1 MAIVKMNKFTLLTFE
16 SKKDALL
23 EKLQGFSE
31 VEFIDLQ
38 NEDYLEENKEL
49 RELSKDTVDEEF
61 SNCEEELSKAKFA
74 LDFLKGYVPQ
84 KSGLKAMKEG
94 KKSLSQKELQD
105 KVLNSN
111 WHEVYDK
118 VKEKELQL
126 IELDNEIT
134 KLETECALLKPWE
147 GLDASFSDIN
157 SLKTPH
163 FIGSVAKNYEEAL
176 VSELSNCYL
185 EIICRNNQDI
195 FFFALSNEDNKEKVE
210 EVLRGFGFS
219 QFKMDT
225 GEIPMNTIHTDIDR
239 IEKIKSEKFFI
250 KEELAALEE
259 GLNNLELVYEY
270 YHNIYTRKLAKNNFL
285 KTNNTVVI
293 QGWIPV
299 EKNEELSNIGKKVL
313 GEDYYLTYEE
323 VKEEEIP
330 NVPIKLKNNSLNKSF
345 ENITE
350 MYSLPRYND
359 IDPTPLLAPFFL
371 LFFGM
376 MVADIGYGLLVLI
389 GSLIALKAFKLEE
402 KQREFAKFFFWL
414 SFPTIAFGAI
424 YGAFFGDLIP
434 LPALINTKTDVTT
447 ILVMS
452 IVFGVIQIFFGLG
465 IKAYVLVRSGK
476 PLDAFFDVGSWVIT
490 LASIGV
496 FAFGKMNGN
505 ELVGNIGMWCMIFGM
520 VLIVLTQGRQMKS
533 KGGKIGQGLYE
544 LYGITGYIGD
554 LVSYTRLMALGLA
567 GGSIAGAL
575 NLIIGMF
582 PGVALVI
589 FGPIVFILGHV
600 FNLGLSLLGAY
611 VHTCRL
617 EYVEYF
623 GKFYDGGGR
632 PFKPFKTLDKFIDI
646 KKES

>member
-1 MAIVKMNKFTLLTFE
+1 MAIVKMNKFTLLTFK
-16 SKKDALL
+16 SKKDSLL
-23 EKLQGFSE
+23 EKLQNFSE

-38 NEDYLEENKEL
+38 NEDYLELNEEL
-49 RELSKDTVDEEF
+49 KELSKDTVDEEF
-61 SNCEEELSKAKFA
+61 SNCEEKLSKAKFA
-74 LDFLKGYVPQ
+74 LDFLRGYVPA
-84 KSGLKAMKEG
+84 KSGLKAMREG
-94 KKSLSQKELQD
+94 KKSISVEELQ
-105 KVLNSN
+105 KAVETSN
-111 WHEVYDK
+111 WEKVRDK
-118 VKEKELQL
+118 LKDREIKLL
-126 IELDNEIT
+126 ELDNEIT
-134 KLETECALLKPWE
+134 RLETEIDMLKPWE
-147 GLDASFSDIN
+147 KFDASFTQVKE
-157 SLKTPH
+157 LKTPA
-163 FIGSVAKNYEEAL
+163 FIGSVSKNYKEVL
-176 VSELSNCYL
+176 IKELSNCYL
-185 EIICRNNQDI
+185 EIIGEDNQDI
-195 FFFALSNEDNKEKVE
+195 FFFTLTNSEDKEKIDE
-210 EVLRGFGFS
+210 ILRGFGLS
-219 QFKMDT
+219 NFKMDID
-225 GEIPMNTIHTDIDR
+225 EVPINKIHTNLDR

-250 KEELAALEE
+250 KEELAALEAE
-259 GLNNLELVYEY
+259 ANVLELVYEY
-270 YHNIYTRKLAKNNFL
+270 YHNIQTRKLAKNNFL

-293 QGWIPV
+293 QGWTPV
-299 EKNEELSNIGKKVL
+299 EKNNELDKIATEVL
-313 GEDYYLTYEE
+313 GENYYLTYEG

-330 NVPIKLKNNSLNKSF
+330 NVPIKLKNNSVNKSF

-376 MVADIGYGLLVLI
+376 MVADIGYGLVVLI
-389 GSLIALKAFKLEE
+389 GSIIALKCFKLGETQ
-402 KQREFAKFFFWL
+402 KQFAKFFFWL

-465 IKAYVLVRSGK
+465 IKAYVLIRAGK
-476 PLDAFFDVGSWVIT
+476 PFDAFCDVGSWVIT
-490 LASIGV
+490 LVSIGV
-496 FAFGKMNGN
+496 FAFGKMTGH
-505 ELVGNIGMWCMIFGM
+505 EMVGTIGMWCMIIGM
-520 VLIVLTQGRQMKS
+520 VLIVLTQGRHMKS
-533 KGGKIGQGLYE
+533 KGGQIGQGLYA

-582 PGVALVI
+582 PGIALVI

-632 PFKPFKTLDKFIDI
+632 PFKPFKTLDKFINI
-646 KKES
+646 KKEI

>member
-23 EKLQGFSE
+23 EKLQDFSE

-38 NEDYLEENKEL
+38 NENYLEENEEL
-49 RELSKDTVDEEF
+49 KQLSKDTVDEEF
-61 SNCEEELSKAKFA
+61 SNCEEKLSKVKFA
-74 LDFLKGYVPQ
+74 LDFLGGYVPQ
-84 KSGLKAMKEG
+84 KSGFKKMKEG
-94 KKSLSQKELQD
+94 KKSLSQDELKN

-111 WHEVYDK
+111 WNELYEK
-118 VKEKELQL
+118 AREKEALL
-126 IELDNEIT
+126 LELDNEVT
-134 KLETECALLKPWE
+134 KLETENSLLKPWE
-147 GLDASFSDIN
+147 NFDAPFGE
-157 SLKTPH
+157 LKKIKTKS
-163 FIGSVAKNYEEAL
+163 FIGSVSKNYEEAL
-176 VSELSNCYL
+176 VSELSNSYL
-185 EIICRNNQDI
+185 EIVSKNNQDV
-195 FFFALSNEDNKEKVE
+195 FFLALVNKEDEEKVE

-219 QFKMDT
+219 GFKNDRD
-225 GEIPMNTIHTDIDR
+225 EVPMNIIHTNLDR

-250 KEELAALEE
+250 KEELSALEE
-259 GLNNLELVYEY
+259 GVQTLELAYEY
-270 YHNIYTRKLAKNNFL
+270 YHNIHTRKLAKNNFL

-293 QGWIPV
+293 QGWTPI
-299 EKNEELSNIGKKVL
+299 EKNENLSKIAKEIL
-313 GEDYYLTYEE
+313 GEDHYLTYED

-389 GSLIALKAFKLEE
+389 GSIIALKVFKLDE
-402 KQREFAKFFFWL
+402 KQKQFAKFFFWL
-414 SFPTIAFGAI
+414 SFPTIAFGAV

-465 IKAYVLVRSGK
+465 IKAYVLVRAGK

-490 LASIGV
+490 LVSIAV
-496 FAFGKMNGN
+496 FGFGKMTGH
-505 ELVGNIGMWCMIFGM
+505 ETVGTIGMWCMIAGM
-520 VLIVLTQGRQMKS
+520 ILIVLTQGRHMKS
-533 KGGKIGQGLYE
+533 KGGKLGEGLYQ

-582 PGVALVI
+582 PGVALII

-623 GKFYDGGGR
+623 SKFYDGGGR
-632 PFKPFKTLDKFIDI
+632 AFKPFKTLDKFINI
-646 KKES
+646 KKEI

>member
-1 MAIVKMNKFTLLTFE
+1 
-16 SKKDALL
+16 
-23 EKLQGFSE
+23 
-31 VEFIDLQ
+31 
-38 NEDYLEENKEL
+38 
-49 RELSKDTVDEEF
+49 
-61 SNCEEELSKAKFA
+61 
-74 LDFLKGYVPQ
+74 
-84 KSGLKAMKEG
+84 
-94 KKSLSQKELQD
+94 
-105 KVLNSN
+105 
-111 WHEVYDK
+111 
-118 VKEKELQL
+118 
-126 IELDNEIT
+126 
-134 KLETECALLKPWE
+134 
-147 GLDASFSDIN
+147 
-157 SLKTPH
+157 
-163 FIGSVAKNYEEAL
+163 
-176 VSELSNCYL
+176 
-185 EIICRNNQDI
+185 
-195 FFFALSNEDNKEKVE
+195 
-210 EVLRGFGFS
+210 
-219 QFKMDT
+219 MDT
-225 GEIPMNTIHTDIDR
+225 GEIPMNTIHTDMDR

-259 GLNNLELVYEY
+259 GLNKLELVYEY

-323 VKEEEIP
+323 VKEEEIL

>member
-16 SKKDALL
+16 SEKDALL
-23 EKLQGFSE
+23 EKLQDFSE

-38 NEDYLEENKEL
+38 NEDYLEKNEEL
-49 RELSKDTVDEEF
+49 KQLSKDTVDEEF
-61 SNCEEELSKAKFA
+61 SNCEEELSKVKFA
-74 LDFLKGYVPQ
+74 LDFLGGYVPQ
-84 KSGLKAMKEG
+84 KSGFKKMKEG
-94 KKSLSQKELQD
+94 KKALSRDELKS
-105 KVLNSN
+105 KVLDSN
-111 WHEVYDK
+111 WNELYEK
-118 VKEKELQL
+118 AKEKENLL
-126 IELDNEIT
+126 LELDNEKT
-134 KLETECALLKPWE
+134 KLETEIGLLKPWE
-147 GLDASFSDIN
+147 SFDAPFGELN
-157 SLKTPH
+157 KLKTKS
-163 FIGSVAKNYEEAL
+163 FIGSVSKNYEEAL
-176 VSELSNCYL
+176 ISELSNSYL
-185 EIICRNNQDI
+185 EIVSKNNQDI
-195 FFFALSNEDNKEKVE
+195 FFLALVDKKEEEKIE

-219 QFKMDT
+219 GFKTDRN
-225 GEIPMNTIHTDIDR
+225 EVPMNVIHTNLDR

-250 KEELAALEE
+250 KEELSALDE
-259 GLNNLELVYEY
+259 GVQKLELAYEY

-299 EKNEELSNIGKKVL
+299 EKNKNLSKITKEIL
-313 GEDYYLTYEE
+313 EDNYYLTYED
-323 VKEEEIP
+323 VKEEEIED
-330 NVPIKLKNNSLNKSF
+330 VPIKLKNNSLNKSF

-389 GSLIALKAFKLEE
+389 GSIIALKVFKLEE
-402 KQREFAKFFFWL
+402 GQRQFAKFFFWL

-452 IVFGVIQIFFGLG
+452 VVFGVIQIFFGLG
-465 IKAYVLVRSGK
+465 IKAYVLVRAGK
-476 PLDAFFDVGSWVIT
+476 PLDAFYDVGSWVIT
-490 LASIGV
+490 LVSIAV
-496 FAFGKMNGN
+496 FGFGKMTGH
-505 ELVGNIGMWCMIFGM
+505 ETVGTIGMWCMIAGM
-520 VLIVLTQGRQMKS
+520 ILIVLTQGRHMKS
-533 KGGKIGQGLYE
+533 KGGKLGEGLYQ

-582 PGVALVI
+582 PGVALII

-623 GKFYDGGGR
+623 SKFYDGGGR
-632 PFKPFKTLDKFIDI
+632 AFKPFKTLDKFIDI
-646 KKES
+646 KKEI

>member
-1 MAIVKMNKFTLLTFE
+1 MAIVKMNKFTLLTFK
-16 SKKDALL
+16 SKKDSLL
-23 EKLQGFSE
+23 EKLQNFSE

-38 NEDYLEENKEL
+38 NDDYLELNEEL
-49 RELSKDTVDEEF
+49 KELSKDTVDEEF
-61 SNCEEELSKAKFA
+61 SNCEEKLSKAKFA
-74 LDFLKGYVPQ
+74 LDFLRGYVPP
-84 KSGLKAMKEG
+84 KSGLKAMREG
-94 KKSLSQKELQD
+94 KKSISVNELQ
-105 KVLNSN
+105 KAVENSN
-111 WHEVYDK
+111 WEELHEK
-118 VKEKELQL
+118 LKEKENKLL
-126 IELDNEIT
+126 ELDNEIT
-134 KLETECALLKPWE
+134 KLQTEIELLKPWE
-147 GLDASFSDIN
+147 SFNAPFGDVK
-157 SLKTPH
+157 SLKTPS
-163 FIGSVAKNYEEAL
+163 FIGSVSKNYKDAL
-176 VSELSNCYL
+176 TSELSNCYL
-185 EIICRNNQDI
+185 EIIGENNQDV
-195 FFFALSNEDNKEKVE
+195 FFFALANSEEKEKIE

-219 QFKMDT
+219 NFKMDID
-225 GEIPMNTIHTDIDR
+225 EVPMNKIHTNLDR

-250 KEELAALEE
+250 KEELAALEVE
-259 GLNNLELVYEY
+259 ANTMELVYEY

-285 KTNNTVVI
+285 KTNNTVII
-293 QGWIPV
+293 QGWTPI
-299 EKNEELSNIGKKVL
+299 ERNDELNKIAKEVL
-313 GEDYYLTYEE
+313 NEDYYLTYEE
-323 VKEEEIP
+323 VQEEEIP
-330 NVPIKLKNNSLNKSF
+330 DVPIKLKNNSVNKSF

-376 MVADIGYGLLVLI
+376 MVADIGYGLVVLI
-389 GSLIALKAFKLEE
+389 GSLIALKCFKLGETQ
-402 KQREFAKFFFWL
+402 KQFAKFFFWL

-465 IKAYVLVRSGK
+465 IKAYVLIRSGK
-476 PLDAFFDVGSWVIT
+476 PFDAFCDVGSWVIT
-490 LASIGV
+490 LVSIGV
-496 FAFGKMNGN
+496 FAFGKMTGH
-505 ELVGNIGMWCMIFGM
+505 EMVGTIGMWCMIIGM
-520 VLIVLTQGRQMKS
+520 VLIVLTQGRHMKS
-533 KGGKIGQGLYE
+533 KGGKLGEGLYQ

-646 KKES
+646 KKEI